1 METLFEP
8 WVLITLCAAFLQ
20 NIRSSLQKHLKGVMG
35 TAGATFVRFG
45 FGVPVA
51 FALLFLL
58 LHTQGKALPAMS
70 ASFAVW
76 VVVAALAQILAQALL
91 IAVFS
96 YRNFVV
102 GSAYSRTEPVQ
113 AALFGL
119 VFLGEHASSGVLVA
133 IAIAMAG
140 VLMMSVAKSRVT
152 PVSLLT
158 GLTSRGA
165 GMGLLSG
172 AFFGLAAVGYRG
184 ASLALEGPAGEP
196 GYTIQAAVTLC
207 VAITLQSVVL
217 AIWMAWRS
225 PGEFAAIAKA
235 WKPSALVGVV
245 GALASFGWFA
255 AMTLQQASVVKTLA
269 QVEILFTMATSW
281 FIFRERITAAELAG
295 VALVVAGI
303 LALLWLG

>member
-1 METLFEP
+1 MEILYEP

-51 FALLFLL
+51 FLLLFLL
-58 LHTQGKALPAMS
+58 LQVQGKPLPALS
-70 ASFAVW
+70 ASFAAW
-76 VVVAALAQILAQALL
+76 VAVAALAQIIAQALL

-96 YRNFVV
+96 YQNFVV
-102 GSAYSRTEPVQ
+102 GSAYSRTEPIQ

-119 VFLGEHASSGVLVA
+119 VFLGEFATTGVLIA

-140 VLMMSVAKSRVT
+140 VMLMSVAKTRVT
-152 PVSLLT
+152 PLSLVT
-158 GLTSRGA
+158 GLLSPGA

-172 AFFGLAAVGYRG
+172 AFFGLAAVCYRG
-184 ASLALEGPAGEP
+184 ASLSLEGP
-196 GYTIQAAVTLC
+196 GYMIQAAVTLC
-207 VAITLQSVVL
+207 VAITLQSVLL
-217 AIWMAWRS
+217 AAWIAWRN
-225 PGEFAAIAKA
+225 PGEFSAIASA
-235 WKPSALVGVV
+235 WKPSALVGLV

-281 FIFRERITAAELAG
+281 FVFRERITATELMG
-295 VALVVAGI
+295 VFLVTAGI
-303 LALLWLG
+303 LALLWFG